1 MKKLRVL
8 GLIVARKNSKGLKNK
23 HLLKLGNKKCIEW
36 TFDEVKKCKNLD
48 HCVLSTDSKEIIKI
62 SKKYQLDVPFIRPAK
77 YSKDTSSV
85 YDVIKHAIKFLRN
98 KKYKFDLIVLL
109 QGSSPLR
116 KFHHIDN
123 SIKLFKKNINS
134 CKTLIS
140 VSELIKKIFGF

>member
-1 MKKLRVL
+1 M
-8 GLIVARKNSKGLKNK
+8 
-23 HLLKLGNKKCIEW
+23 
-36 TFDEVKKCKNLD
+36 
-48 HCVLSTDSKEIIKI
+48 KEIIKI

-140 VSELIKKIFGF
+140 VSETDKKNFWILKKKINMFNLHLIKVILSEDKIIIKYIYQMVEYLYLNSKVLKIFIQIKQFSM